1 MAQGQGHAK
10 QPRGSVSEDGHLHAL
25 CKEGSYKKIEEFIQT
40 YKADLPAKLVYRRGV
55 FGYTPIHEAVSSDH
69 SEVLKLLLEHKGN
82 PNCRANSGYTPLH
95 LAASSGHVNCV
106 RVLLE
111 NDADISN
118 RDEYGKTPMQTAEL
132 SSKQSVMKV
141 LRSAG
146 ELQSIMFMIIIMV
159 YTWYLTNKIIFV
171 YVKEY

>member
-1 MAQGQGHAK
+1 MAQGQSHAE
-10 QPRGSVSEDGHLHAL
+10 QSRGSVSEDGRLHAL
-25 CKEGSYKKIEEFIQT
+25 CKEGKYKKIEEFIQT

-55 FGYTPIHEAVSSDH
+55 FGYTPIHEAVSSGH
-69 SEVLKLLLEHKGN
+69 SKVLELLLEHKGN

-95 LAASSGHVNCV
+95 LAASSGHVNCA

-118 RDEYGKTPMQTAEL
+118 KDEYGKTPMQTAEL

-159 YTWYLTNKIIFV
+159 YTSLALPDPWIRSRR
-171 YVKEY
+171 

>member
-10 QPRGSVSEDGHLHAL
+10 QSRGSVSEDGHLHTL
-25 CKEGSYKKIEEFIQT
+25 CKDGKYKNIEEFIQT
-40 YKADLPAKLVYRRGV
+40 YKVDLPAKLVYRRGV
-55 FGYTPIHEAVSSDH
+55 FGYTPIHEAVNSGH
-69 SEVLKLLLEHKGN
+69 SEVLKLLLEHNGN

-118 RDEYGKTPMQTAEL
+118 KDEYGKTPIQTAEL
-132 SSKQSVMKV
+132 SSKQGVMKV

-146 ELQSIMFMIIIMV
+146 ELQSIIIIIIIITV
-159 YTWYLTNKIIFV
+159 PSVNKIIFHMC
-171 YVKEY
+171 EL